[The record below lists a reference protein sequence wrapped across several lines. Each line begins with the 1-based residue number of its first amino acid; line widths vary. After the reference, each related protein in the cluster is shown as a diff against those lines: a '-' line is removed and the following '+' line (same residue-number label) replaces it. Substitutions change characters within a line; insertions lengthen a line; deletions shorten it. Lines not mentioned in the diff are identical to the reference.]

1 METKLVN
8 SLPTSKF
15 YRLEHDSNGRC
26 ILLYIGHEIPLRLQ
40 RVYKI
45 NNNPGF
51 CSIEVDTLNSH
62 ERNVSDNLH
71 YLNNGLDV

>member
-51 CSIEVDTLNSH
+51 CSIEVNIRKKKWLRNSQLA
-62 ERNVSDNLH
+62 RKKCL
-71 YLNNGLDV
+71 